1 MYLYGGNFTQVHTS
15 NLLTLS
21 IFNEY
26 TQVLITRFNRMLFF
40 FYINLPRST
49 EIFCSVNVSASKYLP
64 PQNRQKHFFSGYH
77 IFPYIINNLNVFFFF
92 TSKECD

>member
-1 MYLYGGNFTQVHTS
+1 MHEVNVNQIRYVVLSMIFTWIIKRDTYSNSTYLYGGNFTQVHTS

-40 FYINLPRST
+40 FL
-49 EIFCSVNVSASKYLP
+49 
-64 PQNRQKHFFSGYH
+64 H
-77 IFPYIINNLNVFFFF
+77 
-92 TSKECD
+92 